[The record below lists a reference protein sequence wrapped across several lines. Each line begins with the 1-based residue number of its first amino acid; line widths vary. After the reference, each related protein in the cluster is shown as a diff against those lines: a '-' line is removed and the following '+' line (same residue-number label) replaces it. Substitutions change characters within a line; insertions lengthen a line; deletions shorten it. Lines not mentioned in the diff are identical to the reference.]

1 MKNIKILDC
10 TLRDGGYVND
20 WRFGAKGISRIIEN
34 LEESN
39 IEIIECGFIR
49 NEEYSK
55 GRSVYSSMK
64 QLEQDIVPK
73 KAGILYAVMIEY
85 HNHVEKLITPYDG
98 KGADIIRLTFRKNE
112 WEQAKLVADKSRKWA
127 T

>member
-55 GRSVYSSMK
+55 GRSVYS
-64 QLEQDIVPK
+64 
-73 KAGILYAVMIEY
+73 
-85 HNHVEKLITPYDG
+85 
-98 KGADIIRLTFRKNE
+98 
-112 WEQAKLVADKSRKWA
+112 
-127 T
+127 